1 MSAPAQKLSD
11 GEGKD
16 RTIGQVLSAL
26 DIDFKGISASK
37 IRFLEDKGLVQP
49 HRTNTGYRK
58 YSARDVEQLRYILLL
73 QRDQYLPLKVIK
85 DKLQAGEFDQYY
97 REKTQGDTTPDSTS
111 DSAHEKSAPKEP
123 DAVASFV
130 PLPEQERN
138 YSLRELS
145 TAAGADMPLLRE
157 LINFGLIRD
166 VDGNYSEYDVA
177 ITKICSQL
185 TSHGLQPRHLRQFR
199 ATAEREAELV
209 KNAVAPL
216 ALRKDKDS
224 LSLAKT
230 RAREIS
236 NLCLRLHMALVISSI
251 PDYES

>member
-26 DIDFKGISASK
+26 DVDFKGISASK

-97 REKTQGDTTPDSTS
+97 REKTQGDTTPDATS